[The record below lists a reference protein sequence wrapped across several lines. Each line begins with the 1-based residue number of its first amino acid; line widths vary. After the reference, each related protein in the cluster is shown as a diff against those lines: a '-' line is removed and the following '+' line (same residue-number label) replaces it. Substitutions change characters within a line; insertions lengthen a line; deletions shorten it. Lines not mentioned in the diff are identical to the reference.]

1 MCKANDK
8 NGRELN
14 NERYNGVAD
23 IAGRVLE
30 PEYTRNPCYCERCQ
44 MRKVQVFGRW
54 CFGCFDYLEKESR
67 IDWVE
72 MPRTL
77 FEVYARE
84 DANAPAR

>member
-8 NGRELN
+8 NGENFN

-44 MRKVQVFGRW
+44 MRRVQVFGRW
-54 CFGCFDYLEKESR
+54 CADCYAILEAERHFDWADMSNAQFDHFARVSR
-67 IDWVE
+67 
-72 MPRTL
+72 
-77 FEVYARE
+77 
-84 DANAPAR
+84 